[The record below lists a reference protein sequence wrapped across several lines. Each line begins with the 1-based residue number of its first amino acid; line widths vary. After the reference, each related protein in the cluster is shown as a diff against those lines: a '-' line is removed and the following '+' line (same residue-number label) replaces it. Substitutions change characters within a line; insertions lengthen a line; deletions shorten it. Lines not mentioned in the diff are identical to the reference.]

1 MLTAVGIEHEV
12 LRDEFDWCL
21 RVSRA
26 VAPEALA
33 HLEKYRLENQPHAAL
48 PPPDQIDSGA
58 WGVLGYLLIIWMVPS
73 LQGGSTFGWDWLE
86 IGSLVAGLVTS
97 GEWWRTITALTLHAD
112 LAHLVGNSLFG
123 AVFGLFIGRYLGSGL
138 GWLLILLGGATG
150 NALNAVMRP
159 DDFSSIGASTATFA
173 ALALGSGFVWR
184 KGYFRGRGW
193 RRAFAPIFAGL
204 AMLSFTGMGGE
215 RTDVLAHVTGFFAG
229 LGLGLLAASWDLDR
243 LGPRGQRLCGACAV
257 GIVALAWLAAGS

>member
-1 MLTAVGIEHEV
+1 M
-12 LRDEFDWCL
+12 
-21 RVSRA
+21 
-26 VAPEALA
+26 
-33 HLEKYRLENQPHAAL
+33 
-48 PPPDQIDSGA
+48 
-58 WGVLGYLLIIWMVPS
+58 
-73 LQGGSTFGWDWLE
+73 
-86 IGSLVAGLVTS
+86 
-97 GEWWRTITALTLHAD
+97 
-112 LAHLVGNSLFG
+112 GNSLFG

-173 ALALGSGFVWR
+173 ALALGCGFVWR

-243 LGPRGQRLCGACAV
+243 LGPRGQRLPAADLPCRSIRSIRRGERSGRLGDPEVGASMRLTPRARLRAYIWVAV
-257 GIVALAWLAAGS
+257 